1 MFNIL
6 AEDIAVIG
14 KFCNKRN
21 GANIKLPEQEVEIDM
36 CNAMEGL
43 IADGRAEG
51 RLEGEQL
58 GRARGEARMGKLV
71 QILLSQNKIEEVMK
85 VTTDEKV
92 REEYYTLYRI

>member
-1 MFNIL
+1 
-6 AEDIAVIG
+6 
-14 KFCNKRN
+14 
-21 GANIKLPEQEVEIDM
+21 M